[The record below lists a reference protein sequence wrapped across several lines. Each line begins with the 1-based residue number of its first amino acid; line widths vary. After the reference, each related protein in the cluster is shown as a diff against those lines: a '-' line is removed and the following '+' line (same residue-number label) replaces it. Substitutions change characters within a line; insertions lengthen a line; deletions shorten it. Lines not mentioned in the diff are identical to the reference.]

1 MTIGSLKC
9 FRCNK
14 INCKKIYKCV
24 NCDILCC
31 KECLDETNPKRL
43 TYKVLKNDKNGIE
56 KTIYCPLHCSKIYNY
71 CNDCGGHFNNLPNCS
86 SCLINFCS
94 DCHERNMDNLGEL
107 MIPDDYQ
114 YNRQI
119 KTISSLYCSKSCFQ
133 IHYMQN
139 NDNYTLCYNCGESFL
154 DFYGH
159 GDCQKCLTI
168 AKVDCDVSH
177 DTNRAIYQRE
187 LLLLIS
193 DRKITEEEIVEKVN
207 EYMKDELEKNEFV
220 KENKITFRQWLHI
233 FDVGAT
239 TTTKMYDNAILKILK
254 EFEVNVPE
262 NKDGHLA
269 NLIEHIS

>member
-43 TYKVLKNDKNGIE
+43 TYKVLKSDKNGIE
-56 KTIYCPLHCSKIYNY
+56 KTIYCPLHCSKKYNY
-71 CNDCGGHFNNLPNCS
+71 CNDCGDQFSNLISCS

-139 NDNYTLCYNCGESFL
+139 NDNYTICFNCGKIFL

-159 GDCQKCLTI
+159 GDCERCLTL
-168 AKVDCDVSH
+168 AKVDCDVLH
-177 DTNRAIYQRE
+177 NKNRDIYQRE
-187 LLLLIS
+187 ILLLIS

-207 EYMKDELEKNEFV
+207 EYMKDEIEKNEFI
-220 KENKITFRQWLHI
+220 EINKITFRSWLYAI
-233 FDVGAT
+233 EVGAT
-239 TTTKMYDNAILKILK
+239 TTMKMYDNVILNILK

-262 NKDGHLA
+262 NKDGQIA